1 MLNRLLEGRILWRQ
15 KWMACGY
22 VRVVLILVR
31 VRASFNIVPKCG
43 EGTLGSLG
51 IPTVLNGTDGEAH
64 LAYFTIQI

>member
-1 MLNRLLEGRILWRQ
+1 
-15 KWMACGY
+15 MACGY

-31 VRASFNIVPKCG
+31 VRASFNILPKFG

-64 LAYFTIQI
+64 LAYFTMQI